1 MKKLVSVLLTLCLLV
16 SLAACGGSASSS
28 QSGSTAQP
36 QSGEDSTAPVERVT
50 IRFWQAGADTANA
63 TNVMNKLVNKF
74 MQENPDILV
83 EYQAFPWSNDPQTAF
98 QTAMAGDDVADLLV
112 VGNPFDYALA
122 CRGQVLPLDEYLDDA
137 VKEDL
142 MGVFA
147 SDCVYQG
154 TNADL
159 NGKYVSMPLFGDA
172 RTIIFN
178 KAIFDEAGVE
188 YPDTSWSHEEFLD
201 AARKLTGTYGGKQVY
216 GFGTSATYCS
226 QYLPF
231 IWNYGGSILTE
242 DGTAPTI
249 DTEEWKKGIE
259 YYLTFFEEGLTPPG
273 SESCQLSDTLALFMD
288 GQVAMMIATSDYA
301 REIQNSEE
309 FGAEKLGVGIV
320 PHDKYQTAQAG
331 ADVMVIPSMARHPE
345 EAGRLMNF
353 LMQTENQLEYAK
365 TVGFFPAV
373 KSAAQDPYY
382 LEDPTRRAFAD
393 AVDHGKFW
401 IKGTFSGGVAPILK
415 AGIQDLILGNI
426 GSVEEYQK
434 SMQEQVTA
442 LIAESN

>member
-16 SLAACGGSASSS
+16 SLTACSSPASSS
-28 QSGSTAQP
+28 QPGSTVQP
-36 QSGEDSTAPVERVT
+36 QSGENSAAPVERVT

-63 TNVMNKLVNKF
+63 TNVMNKLINKF

-83 EYQAFPWSNDPQTAF
+83 EYQAFPWSNDPHTAF

-188 YPDTSWSHEEFLD
+188 YPED
-201 AARKLTGTYGGKQVY
+201 RK
-216 GFGTSATYCS
+216 
-226 QYLPF
+226 
-231 IWNYGGSILTE
+231 
-242 DGTAPTI
+242 
-249 DTEEWKKGIE
+249 
-259 YYLTFFEEGLTPPG
+259 
-273 SESCQLSDTLALFMD
+273 
-288 GQVAMMIATSDYA
+288 
-301 REIQNSEE
+301 
-309 FGAEKLGVGIV
+309 
-320 PHDKYQTAQAG
+320 
-331 ADVMVIPSMARHPE
+331 
-345 EAGRLMNF
+345 
-353 LMQTENQLEYAK
+353 
-365 TVGFFPAV
+365 
-373 KSAAQDPYY
+373 
-382 LEDPTRRAFAD
+382 
-393 AVDHGKFW
+393 
-401 IKGTFSGGVAPILK
+401 
-415 AGIQDLILGNI
+415 
-426 GSVEEYQK
+426 SV
-434 SMQEQVTA
+434 V
-442 LIAESN
+442 